1 MDNTYKTVRFL
12 VIATVLLGL
21 IFLGGWL
28 FQKNSLSSMI
38 AEDNYQAVFLENGD
52 VYFGKVTNP
61 DQKFLTLTNIYYL
74 ELDRPL
80 QKQTITKL
88 EAMQPKLKLIKL
100 GNELHGPIDQMSINT
115 DKILFIENLKF
126 DSKVVEAITDYESKT
141 N

>member
-1 MDNTYKTVRFL
+1 
-12 VIATVLLGL
+12 
-21 IFLGGWL
+21 
-28 FQKNSLSSMI
+28 MI